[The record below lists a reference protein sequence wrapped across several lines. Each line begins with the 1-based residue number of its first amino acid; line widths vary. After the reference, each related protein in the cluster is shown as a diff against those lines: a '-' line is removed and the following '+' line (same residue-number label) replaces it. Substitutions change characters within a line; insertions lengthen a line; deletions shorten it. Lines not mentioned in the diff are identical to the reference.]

1 MKENEL
7 NSYDLFRMFFDW
19 CFENPDLINP
29 NHIAIYSFI
38 IEHCNRLGWKDKFG
52 LPTGMTMEAVG
63 IKNYRTFAKS
73 FFDLVDWGFIK
84 VIQKSKNQY
93 SANVI
98 GLVKNTKAHTKAL
111 TKASIKHVSKH
122 IPKQVQSIVDVNKPI
137 EPMKP
142 STNETRNINIRFDF
156 FKSLIEIGVTEKI
169 ALDWL
174 KVRKDK
180 KASNTETAFDKIK
193 REIEKS
199 GLEAN
204 ECIKIA
210 VEKNWRGFECE
221 WIKNIDKKPT
231 SYQSEGS
238 KRREE
243 AAELQKMSIQ
253 VIRNSV
259 VDLSKV

>member
-7 NSYDLFRMFFDW
+7 NSYDLFRAFFDW
-19 CFENPDLINP
+19 SFENPDLINP

-98 GLVKNTKAHTKAL
+98 AIVKNTKANTKAL
-111 TKASIKHVSKH
+111 TKASIKHVPKH
-122 IPKQVQSIVDVNKPI
+122 VQSIVDVNKPI
-137 EPMKP
+137 EHL
-142 STNETRNINIRFDF
+142 TNETIIKKFDF
-156 FKSLIEIGVTEKI
+156 FKSLLEIGVSEKI

-193 REIEKS
+193 REIDKT

-210 VEKNWRGFECE
+210 VEKNWRGFEFE
-221 WIKNIDKKPT
+221 WIKVKGGTND
-231 SYQSEGS
+231 S
-238 KRREE
+238 KSGASLERKEDYADIVGR
-243 AAELQKMSIQ
+243 AQQ
-253 VIRNSV
+253 QFTVN
-259 VDLSKV
+259 

>member
-7 NSYDLFRMFFDW
+7 NSYDLFRKFFDW

-98 GLVKNTKAHTKAL
+98 ALVKNTKAHTKAL

-122 IPKQVQSIVDVNKPI
+122 IPKQVQSIVDVNKPMK
-137 EPMKP
+137 PMKP
-142 STNETRNINIRFDF
+142 NTNETIKKFDF
-156 FKSLIEIGVTEKI
+156 KKSLLEIGVSEKI
-169 ALDWL
+169 VLDWL

-180 KASNTETAFDKIK
+180 KASNTETAFKKIK
-193 REIEKS
+193 SEIEKS
-199 GLEAN
+199 AIPAN
-204 ECIKIA
+204 DCIRIA
-210 VEKNWRGFECE
+210 VEKNWRGFESE
-221 WIKNIDKKPT
+221 WIKNMNHGKNNEHSSIGEKQDFLKAVA
-231 SYQSEGS
+231 SGIG
-238 KRREE
+238 R
-243 AAELQKMSIQ
+243 AEHQ
-253 VIRNSV
+253 RNNPV
-259 VDLSKV
+259 

>member
-1 MKENEL
+1 MKESEL
-7 NSYDLFRMFFDW
+7 NGYDLFRMFFDW

-98 GLVKNTKAHTKAL
+98 ALVKNTKANTKAL

-122 IPKQVQSIVDVNKPI
+122 VPKQVQSTVDVNKP
-137 EPMKP
+137 MKHL
-142 STNETRNINIRFDF
+142 TNETIKKFDF
-156 FKSLIEIGVTEKI
+156 FNSLIEIGVSEKI
-169 ALDWL
+169 AIEWI

-180 KASNTETAFDKIK
+180 KASNTETAFDKVK

-199 GLEAN
+199 GIEAN

-210 VEKNWRGFECE
+210 VEKSWRGFEYE
-221 WIKNIDKKPT
+221 WIKNLNHGKNNEHSSIGEKQDFLKAVA
-231 SYQSEGS
+231 SGIG
-238 KRREE
+238 R
-243 AAELQKMSIQ
+243 AEHQ
-253 VIRNSV
+253 RNNPV
-259 VDLSKV
+259 Q